1 MINEELYN
9 QEDVE
14 LLDGVADGADE
25 GDEMYEH
32 FAVTVDK
39 GQSQMRLDKY
49 LTIRL
54 ENTSRNRIQTAADGK
69 NILVNGKPQKSSY
82 KVKPLDQISIVMP
95 YPRHKEEIVPENIP
109 LDIVYEDDDVIVV
122 NKAAG
127 MVVHPGVGNHS
138 GTLVHALSYHL
149 SELEMFSEGDARAGL
164 VHRID
169 KDTSGLLV
177 VAKNERA
184 HAALAKQFFDHT
196 IYRRYVALVW
206 GNIPEDEGTI
216 IGNIGRSPKDRLQM
230 YVFEDGSDGKHA
242 VTHFKVLRRYG
253 YVTLVECRLETGRTH
268 QIRVHMSWQ
277 GHPLFNDERYG
288 GNRILKGTTFMKY
301 KQFIENCFKLIPR
314 QSLHARALGFEH
326 PTTGKYVQFES
337 ELPDDFKAVLQ
348 KWDNYT
354 DAVGLDMDEI

>member
-1 MINEELYN
+1 MILTADLSGER
-9 QEDVE
+9 
-14 LLDGVADGADE
+14 LDGFLSRVLPDLSRSAAQ
-25 GDEMYEH
+25 
-32 FAVTVDK
+32 K
-39 GQSQMRLDKY
+39 L
-49 LTIRL
+49 L
-54 ENTSRNRIQTAADGK
+54 EQG
-69 NILVNGKPQKSSY
+69 LVLRNGKPGKKNDRLEAGDEIS
-82 KVKPLDQISIVMP
+82 VTLPEPKPLD
-95 YPRHKEEIVPENIP
+95 VPATKME
-109 LDIVYEDDDVIVV
+109 LDIVYEDDDIIVV

-149 SELEMFSEGDARAGL
+149 KHLEMFSEGNARAGL

-177 VAKNERA
+177 VAKNEKA
-184 HAALAKQFFDHT
+184 HAHLAKQFFDHT

-206 GNIPEDEGTI
+206 GNLAEDEGTI

-348 KWDNYT
+348 KWETYT
-354 DAVGLDMDEI
+354 DSVGLDVDEI